1 MKRTT
6 LKNAAFF
13 ALKTLIFTVVLS
25 ISLLY
30 FFPVTYARN
39 FAYSPHGDSAVHN
52 RWVDSV
58 FATMTPDERVGQLFM
73 VEVSSKWGAAD
84 KLYKNVEQYV
94 TDYHIGG
101 VLFFYGGPNR
111 QAAITN
117 KLQSISK
124 VPLMI
129 AQDAEWGLGMR
140 LDSTISYPRQL
151 TLGAVEDDEIVY
163 QTGLEIARQC
173 RRLGVNIDF
182 APCVDIYDNPGNS
195 VIVNRS
201 FGSDKQEVARK
212 SLAIMSGMQDGGIL
226 TTAKHFPGHGNTVTD
241 SHYDLPI
248 IKGDKQRI
256 DTFELYPFKYLINN
270 GVKGIMVGHLFVEA
284 YDDSIAQT
292 PSSISEN
299 IISKLLKKNL
309 GFQGLVFTDALA
321 MQGVSR
327 NYPSGELEIR
337 AFKAGV
343 DVFLQPKDFVAAY
356 NGIIAARDSG
366 YISQKEI
373 DIRCKKILLAK
384 KQLGLD
390 NFQPVS
396 TENLYQDLN
405 NDYAQNLQSQ
415 IVKNS
420 ITLIKNRDNLLPLK
434 DLSSKRIAAVSIG
447 KTAEET
453 EFEISLRRFTNLDVF
468 TIEKEAEPASFTT
481 LSDTLKTYD
490 LVIIGFHNCNAYPP
504 RFGFTANSINFAET
518 LAKTTPVVLGIF
530 TNPMGFTKF
539 NPKNDNFA
547 AILVAYDD
555 TPLARRIAGEMV
567 FGELPFKGRLP
578 VRINAKYPHGTGFKT
593 EGFKVY

>member
-1 MKRTT
+1 MKKTT
-6 LKNAAFF
+6 LKQVSFF
-13 ALKTLIFTVVLS
+13 VLKTLLFTAV
-25 ISLLY
+25 IAALLL
-30 FFPVTYARN
+30 FAFPVSYARN

-94 TDYHIGG
+94 SDYHIGG

-124 VPLMI
+124 VPLMV

-151 TLGAVEDDEIVY
+151 TLGAIEDEDLVY
-163 QTGLEIARQC
+163 QTGKEIARQC

-226 TTAKHFPGHGNTVTD
+226 TTIKHFPGHGNTVTD
-241 SHYDLPI
+241 SHFDLPV

-256 DTFELYPFKYLINN
+256 DTFELYPFKHLINN
-270 GVKGIMVGHLFVEA
+270 GAKGVMVGHLFVEA
-284 YDDSIAQT
+284 YDDSIAKT
-292 PSSISEN
+292 PSSVSEN
-299 IISKLLKKNL
+299 IIAKLLKKRL
-309 GFQGLVFTDALA
+309 GFNGLVFTDALA
-321 MQGVSR
+321 MKGVSK
-327 NYPSGELEIR
+327 NYTSGELEVK
-337 AFKAGV
+337 AFQAGV

-366 YISQKEI
+366 LISQKEI

-390 NFQPVS
+390 NFHPVS
-396 TENLYQDLN
+396 TENLYEDLN
-405 NDYAQNLQSQ
+405 NSQAQQLQVK
-415 IVKNS
+415 IVENA

-434 DLSSKRIAAVSIG
+434 DISSKRIAAVSIG
-447 KTAEET
+447 KIATET
-453 EFEISLRRFTNLDVF
+453 EFENSLQRFTNLDVF
-468 TIEKEAEPASFTT
+468 TIEKEAEPASFAVIA
-481 LSDTLKTYD
+481 DTLKSYD
-490 LVIIGFHNCNAYPP
+490 LVIIGFHDCNAYPP
-504 RFGFTANSINFAET
+504 RFGFTANAINFAENV
-518 LAKTTPVVLGIF
+518 AKTQKVILGIF
-530 TNPMGFTKF
+530 TNPMGLTKF
-539 NPKNDNFA
+539 NAKNDNFT
-547 AILVAYDD
+547 AIVVGYDD
-555 TPLARRIAGEMV
+555 TPLTRRVTGEMI
-567 FGELPFKGRLP
+567 FGELPFKGKLP
-578 VRINAKYPHGTGFKT
+578 VRINAKYPHGTGEKT
-593 EGFKVY
+593 EGFEVF

>member
-1 MKRTT
+1 MKKTT
-6 LKNAAFF
+6 LKQVSFF
-13 ALKTLIFTVVLS
+13 VLKTLLFTAV
-25 ISLLY
+25 IAALLL
-30 FFPVTYARN
+30 FAFPVSYARN

-94 TDYHIGG
+94 SDYHIGG

-124 VPLMI
+124 VPLMV

-151 TLGAVEDDEIVY
+151 TLGAIEDEDLVY
-163 QTGLEIARQC
+163 QTGKEIARQC

-226 TTAKHFPGHGNTVTD
+226 TTIKHFPGHGNTVTD
-241 SHYDLPI
+241 SHFDLPV

-256 DTFELYPFKYLINN
+256 DTFELYPFKHLINN
-270 GVKGIMVGHLFVEA
+270 GAKGVMVGHLFVEA
-284 YDDSIAQT
+284 YDDSIAKT
-292 PSSISEN
+292 PSSVSEN
-299 IISKLLKKNL
+299 IIAKLLKKSL
-309 GFQGLVFTDALA
+309 GFNGLVFTDALA
-321 MQGVSR
+321 MKGVSK
-327 NYPSGELEIR
+327 NYTSGELEVK
-337 AFKAGV
+337 AFQAGV

-366 YISQKEI
+366 LISQKEI

-396 TENLYQDLN
+396 TENLYEDLN
-405 NDYAQNLQSQ
+405 NSQAQQLQVK
-415 IVKNS
+415 IVENA

-434 DLSSKRIAAVSIG
+434 DISSKRIAAVSIG
-447 KTAEET
+447 KIATET
-453 EFEISLRRFTNLDVF
+453 EFENSLQRFTNLDVF
-468 TIEKEAEPASFTT
+468 TIEKEAEPASFAVIA
-481 LSDTLKTYD
+481 DTLKSYD
-490 LVIIGFHNCNAYPP
+490 LVIIGFHDCNAYPP
-504 RFGFTANSINFAET
+504 RFGFTANAINFAENV
-518 LAKTTPVVLGIF
+518 AKTQKVILGIF

-539 NPKNDNFA
+539 NPKNDNFT
-547 AILVAYDD
+547 AIVVGYDD
-555 TPLARRIAGEMV
+555 TPLTRRVAGEMI
-567 FGELPFKGRLP
+567 FGELPFKGKLP
-578 VRINAKYPHGTGFKT
+578 VRINAKYPHGTGEKT
-593 EGFKVY
+593 EGFEVF